1 VLHARG
7 SAVCSP
13 CASYHSYP
21 SYLSCHVYRVF
32 PSCPSSASMKRM
44 RLFDQK
50 AYNAE
55 YTHLVMLVEL
65 VVLVVLT
72 HNNSPDSH
80 FDLEARLPK
89 PRVLG
94 WVQWGSHGL
103 VSLYIYRTRAAA
115 GIGSACGPGASPTPD
130 LRESTR
136 DVPRTRKY
144 RLCLALTP
152 ERTQGGGLGLL
163 WHRGRS
169 SVHPAAGAPPGPRF
183 RSGLAALLETT
194 EQKSRTSPHP
204 LPNDDDDDHHL
215 PLRAYIVVRW
225 SDWASSFRSR
235 AVGPSPLA
243 TMPLGAASYS
253 SMRQKSRSVCCARS
267 SGSTS
272 SSCRKTKGWL
282 DYSSA

>member
-1 VLHARG
+1 LGFVLVLHARG

-89 PRVLG
+89 PRALG
-94 WVQWGSHGL
+94 
-103 VSLYIYRTRAAA
+103 
-115 GIGSACGPGASPTPD
+115 
-130 LRESTR
+130 
-136 DVPRTRKY
+136 TRKY
-144 RLCLALTP
+144 PLCLALTP

-204 LPNDDDDDHHL
+204 LPNDDDDDHHHL

-243 TMPLGAASYS
+243 TMPLDTASYS

-272 SSCRKTKGWL
+272 SSCRKKKGWL
-282 DYSSA
+282 DYPST